1 MILVWVVLSLH
12 DVVCNH
18 VHLGGTFWC
27 SAEAGWI
34 FTGLGADHRSRVALA
49 GVCFIAEQNALC
61 VLGAQRDGPL
71 KLLLGLKDQR
81 RTKRKSVSGATS
93 SRGCALLI

>member
-71 KLLLGLKDQR
+71 KLLLGPRIKGEQR
-81 RTKRKSVSGATS
+81 ERVSAVLHHP
-93 SRGCALLI
+93 AAVHF